1 MRDKTKRE
9 SRKDA
14 KIIANDV
21 IMSYSEIRIQGAN
34 RAEMVR
40 QRKRVKEIERGKEGK
55 RFSQK
60 RIPGD

>member
-9 SRKDA
+9 SGKDA

-60 RIPGD
+60 RTPGD